1 MVDRPLIIGNEVVIF
16 SSLSAEYKQRFMDA
30 ILAKDMEQLAII
42 NAERNR
48 GYYSNDKKNA

>member
-16 SSLSAEYKQRFMDA
+16 SRLSAEYKQRFMDA